1 MYNKYTN
8 MTMLKDDC
16 SSCRTPP
23 PQKQNKTKQ
32 HKKETRTKKQNKT
45 KQKSKN
51 KTKKQKQK
59 QKQKQNK
66 TYNILVE
73 LFLWLSN
80 IYQAYSNTSKN
91 CTNQNSKKEK
101 FFRKKI
107 L

>member
-16 SSCRTPP
+16 SSSRTPP
-23 PQKQNKTKQ
+23 SQKQNKTKQ

>member
-16 SSCRTPP
+16 SSSRTPP
-23 PQKQNKTKQ
+23 SQKQNKTKQ
-32 HKKETRTKKQNKT
+32 HKKKQEQKNKT
-45 KQKSKN
+45 KQN
-51 KTKKQKQK
+51 KKAKTKQKKQKQK